1 MANNKSSNTGNPYEQ
16 HENKL
21 LTKSDEFLQ
30 MLTKRGILGD
40 QKIDDTIIRTAKKKK
55 KRNMFHN
62 TEVMLKNYRDISWAL
77 ECFPSNIAEELD
89 APLQDLD
96 ALIGLISA
104 EIGMD
109 NLKLENRLQ
118 SIKKSRLLLD
128 RFNEAL
134 TVLRKKPRDGE
145 KLYNVIF
152 QTYLIPEKLTHQDL
166 IYRLNMSTRHYYRL
180 RKDAINILAIRLW
193 TTPSNELDSWLEV
206 LTLLENI

>member
-1 MANNKSSNTGNPYEQ
+1 MANKKSSNTGNPYDQ
-16 HENKL
+16 QENKL
-21 LTKSDEFLQ
+21 LTQTDAFLQ
-30 MLTKRGILGD
+30 MLTKRGILED
-40 QKIDDTIIRTAKKKK
+40 QQIDDTKIRNATKKK
-55 KRNMFHN
+55 KRNMFHI
-62 TEVMLKNYRDISWAL
+62 TEIMLKNYRDISWVL

-89 APLQDLD
+89 APMKDLD
-96 ALIGLISA
+96 ALIGSISA

-109 NLKLENRLQ
+109 NLKLESRLQ
-118 SIKKSRLLLD
+118 SITKSRLLLD

-134 TVLRKKPRDGE
+134 TVLRNKPRDGE

-152 QTYLIPEKLTHQDL
+152 QTYLVPEKLTHHDL
-166 IYRLNMSTRHYYRL
+166 IYRLNLSTRHYYRL